1 MHMDDD
7 KIVLV
12 TGANKG
18 IGFETSRQFGKLGYK
33 VLLGARDE
41 ERGNKAVESLKQE
54 DIDAQLVVLDVTH
67 QDTIDNAVKFIED
80 HYGYL
85 DILVN
90 NAGIFLEKGMLPSQL
105 TMATLRETFEVNFFG
120 VFAITTALL
129 PLLKKSAAG
138 RIVNV
143 SSGQGS
149 LTRSSRPEATRL
161 QLAYNSSKAA
171 VNALTIQ
178 FAKELKDTPIKIN
191 AAAPGYT
198 ITDMNE
204 GKGNRTVQ
212 EASSV
217 IIRLALLDDTGSSGG
232 YFEDAGEIP
241 W

>member
-1 MHMDDD
+1 MDKD
-7 KIVLV
+7 KIALI

-18 IGFETSRQFGKLGYK
+18 IGFETSRQLGRLGYR

-41 ERGNKAVESLKQE
+41 ERGKEAVETLKKE
-54 DIDAQLVVLDVTH
+54 GIDAQLLVLDVTN
-67 QDTIDNAVKFIED
+67 QDTIDNAVKFIEEE
-80 HYGYL
+80 YGHL
-85 DILVN
+85 DILIN
-90 NAGIFLEKGMLPSQL
+90 NAGVFFEKGVLPSQL
-105 TMATLRETFEVNFFG
+105 KLATLRETFEVNFFG
-120 VFAITTALL
+120 VFAMTTALL
-129 PLLKKSAAG
+129 SLLKKSTGG

-149 LTRSSRPEATRL
+149 LTRSSSPDSTRL

-198 ITDMNE
+198 VTDMNE
-204 GKGNRTVQ
+204 GKGTRTVQ
-212 EASSV
+212 QASK
-217 IIRLALLDDTGSSGG
+217 IIVQLALLDETGTSGG

>member
-1 MHMDDD
+1 MD
-7 KIVLV
+7 KVALI

-18 IGFETSRQFGKLGYK
+18 IGFETSRQLGRLGCK

-41 ERGNKAVESLKQE
+41 ERGNKAVETLKKE
-54 DIDAQLVVLDVTH
+54 GIDAQLLVLDVTN
-67 QDTIDNAVKFIED
+67 QDTIDHAVKFIEKE
-80 HYGYL
+80 YGHL
-85 DILVN
+85 DILIN
-90 NAGIFLEKGMLPSQL
+90 NAGVFFEKGVLPSQL
-105 TMATLRETFEVNFFG
+105 KMKILRETFEVNFFG
-120 VFAITTALL
+120 VFAMTTALL
-129 PLLKKSAAG
+129 PLLKKSTGG

-149 LTRSSRPEATRL
+149 LTRSSRPDSTRL

-178 FAKELKDTPIKIN
+178 LAKELKDTPIKIN
-191 AAAPGYT
+191 SAAPGYT

-204 GKGNRTVQ
+204 GKGRRTVQ
-212 EASSV
+212 EASV
-217 IIRLALLDDTGSSGG
+217 IIVQLALLDETDTSGG